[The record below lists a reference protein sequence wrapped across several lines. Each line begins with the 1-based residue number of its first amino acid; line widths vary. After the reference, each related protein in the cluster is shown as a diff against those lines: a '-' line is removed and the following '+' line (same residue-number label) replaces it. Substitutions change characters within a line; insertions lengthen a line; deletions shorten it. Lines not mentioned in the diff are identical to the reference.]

1 MRKFL
6 LLSFLGSLLQAAPV
20 NYHQVNLI
28 VKFGIPQDVTVPIFY
43 KSYISGK
50 ESRCFCGALPTIFV
64 VGLGDLYGFCP
75 KHAHL
80 IIEKLKAESEKEVH
94 E

>member
-50 ESRCFCGALPTIFV
+50 ESCCFCGALPTIFV
-64 VGLGDLYGFCP
+64 VGLGGLYGFCP